1 MLLDRFSANADSS
14 DDPMPE
20 SRLSRRSFLSA
31 GVAAG
36 GGLLL
41 SVTMPKLIGGA
52 EAADADA
59 FAPGAFIRIDRSGQ
73 VTLIIPQVEMG
84 QGTYTS
90 MADAH
95 CRRAGSGAETGPH
108 RTCAPDDKLYGN
120 PLLGFQVTG
129 GSTSVR
135 AFWEPLRRAGA
146 TARSM
151 LVSAAA
157 ETWQVGAGSCRAE
170 SGEVIHLPT
179 NRKLTY
185 GALADRAA
193 TLPMPK
199 NVPLK
204 DPKDFKL
211 IGKPVKRLDAPDKVN
226 GKAEF
231 GIDVKIP
238 GMKIAAVAACPV
250 IGGKLARLDDS
261 KAKAIKG
268 VHQVVRLDDAVAVI
282 ADHMWAAKKGLAAL
296 DITWDGGGTL
306 VSRPPI
312 LLRSL
317 NKPQTEPV

>member
-1 MLLDRFSANADSS
+1 
-14 DDPMPE
+14 
-20 SRLSRRSFLSA
+20 
-31 GVAAG
+31 
-36 GGLLL
+36 
-41 SVTMPKLIGGA
+41 
-52 EAADADA
+52 
-59 FAPGAFIRIDRSGQ
+59 
-73 VTLIIPQVEMG
+73 VEMG

-90 MADAH
+90 MAMLI
-95 CRRAGSGAETGPH
+95 AEELEVELKQVHIEHAP
-108 RTCAPDDKLYGN
+108 PDDKLYGN

-157 ETWQVGAGSCRAE
+157 ETWQVGTGSCRTE

-179 NRKLTY
+179 NRKFTY

-193 TLPMPK
+193 MLPMPNK
-199 NVPLK
+199 VPLK

-231 GIDVKIP
+231 GIDVKVL

-250 IGGKLARLDDS
+250 IGGKLAHVDDW
-261 KAKAIKG
+261 KAKSVRG
-268 VHQVVRLDDAVAVI
+268 VRRVIRLEDAVAVI

-296 DITWDGGGTL
+296 DIAWDDGKNAD
-306 VSRPPI
+306 VSTEDIVKQLEDAANRPAVVAK
-312 LLRSL
+312 REGDVA
-317 NKPQTEPV
+317 KATA